1 MLDIT
6 CSPGDPIFFLHH
18 SNLDRLWWEWQSMD
32 LQARLVDLGGQN
44 VPTAD
49 YISGQGLY
57 NVTDS
62 WLNYDGD
69 DGGNVTTLN
78 HTLSVLN
85 LLPNTTVGDVMNF
98 QGGGMEGK
106 LCYEYV

>member
-18 SNLDRLWWEWQSMD
+18 TNLDRLWWNWQAQD
-32 LQARLVDLGGQN
+32 LTNRLYDIAGQN
-44 VPTAD
+44 VPTQT
-49 YISGQGLY
+49 YIDQQGLY
-57 NVTDS
+57 NVTAAWTD
-62 WLNYDGD
+62 YDGD

-78 HTLSVLN
+78 HTLSLVG
-85 LLPNTTVGDVMNF
+85 LLPNVTVRDVMDIS
-98 QGGGMEGK
+98 GSGI